1 MNELIENVE
10 PVIKSF
16 PELKN
21 ATDKAMAQA
30 VENFVLIGYLLRKA
44 KDEPELLSGSG
55 YCDYKEFAKREYGLE
70 ESQVSRFISINER
83 YGDGA
88 QLRPQFRGYGQSKLA
103 EMLTLPAAVA
113 EELPPEIT
121 RQEIR
126 EIKKEIAEENK
137 ISDLELHV
145 ERAEHPNVDIW
156 REFLKDWMHRNPQKY
171 LEIDIDDEY
180 ETILMNCALTA
191 RVLGEGKFIMTEKN
205 REITLTNLRT
215 SEKHILLK
223 EEVEDIIDEINNSNL
238 FTVAAWQ
245 EIFGEEFPRIAPAQ
259 EPSDKENKPKS
270 EEKAAETT
278 ENKEIEEAETVADKE
293 NKPNEEIPHETIT
306 PAQEDILPD
315 PTSNAEILKAAAD
328 EAKEEAYKYVEAGQ
342 KITEELN
349 KGNSK
354 TLEEMVD
361 AQAEEDQ
368 EAAVEDIA
376 DDEHEPTPIEVEL
389 AECINILDGW
399 KKELC
404 KPDLTSRGVR
414 ELKDSM
420 VPLTAQ
426 AMERLASALW
436 DAEVQ
441 KADEEDE

>member
-1 MNELIENVE
+1 MNELIENANELIENVE

-55 YCDYKEFAKREYGLE
+55 YRDYKEFAKREYGLE

-180 ETILMNCALTA
+180 ETLLMNCALTA
-191 RVLGEGKFIMTEKN
+191 RVPGEGKFIMTEKN

-215 SEKHILLK
+215 SEKHILLE
-223 EEVEDIIDEINNSNL
+223 EEVEDIIDEINNSNM
-238 FTVAAWQ
+238 FTVGAWQ
-245 EIFGEEFPRIAPAQ
+245 ELFGEEFPRIAPAQ
-259 EPSDKENKPKS
+259 EPSDKENKPKEEKKVNETEYS
-270 EEKAAETT
+270 EEQETPSDK
-278 ENKEIEEAETVADKE
+278 ENKPFTDEESRPIETETDQDTGMVVADQEAETVA
-293 NKPNEEIPHETIT
+293 
-306 PAQEDILPD
+306 EDIE
-315 PTSNAEILKAAAD
+315 A
-328 EAKEEAYKYVEAGQ
+328 EAKEVAEKEEQTIEPDEDKEETELSTWELFDYVRNNVDRLEGFLNAG
-342 KITEELN
+342 
-349 KGNSK
+349 
-354 TLEEMVD
+354 
-361 AQAEEDQ
+361 
-368 EAAVEDIA
+368 
-376 DDEHEPTPIEVEL
+376 
-389 AECINILDGW
+389 C
-399 KKELC
+399 
-404 KPDLTSRGVR
+404 
-414 ELKDSM
+414 
-420 VPLTAQ
+420 
-426 AMERLASALW
+426 
-436 DAEVQ
+436 DAEAKRTIATIIEYLQ
-441 KADEEDE
+441 EMNKAL

>member
-1 MNELIENVE
+1 MNELIENTE

-30 VENFVLIGYLLRKA
+30 VENFVLIGYLLKKA

-55 YCDYKEFAKREYGLE
+55 YGNYKDFAKSEYGLE

-88 QLRPQFRGYGQSKLA
+88 QLLPQYRGFGQSKLA
-103 EMLTLPAAVA
+103 EMLTLPAAVV
-113 EELPPEIT
+113 EELPKDIT
-121 RQEIR
+121 RQDIR
-126 EIKKEIAEENK
+126 DLKKEIAEENK

-180 ETILMNCALTA
+180 ETLLMNCALTA
-191 RVLGEGKFIMTEKN
+191 RVPGEGKFIMTEKN

-238 FTVAAWQ
+238 FTVGAWQ
-245 EIFGEEFPRIAPAQ
+245 ELFGEEFPRIAPAQ
-259 EPSDKENKPKS
+259 DKENMPKS
-270 EEKAAETT
+270 EEKDAENT
-278 ENKEIEEAETVADKE
+278 EKKASEEPETMADKE
-293 NKPNEEIPHETIT
+293 NKPIVEKIDWPK
-306 PAQEDILPD
+306 AEDILLPEAEAKEE
-315 PTSNAEILKAAAD
+315 TSTAAAD
-328 EAKEEAYKYVEAGQ
+328 EEASKHVEASQKIDSQKEAEEFAKESAKYVE
-342 KITEELN
+342 
-349 KGNSK
+349 
-354 TLEEMVD
+354 EM
-361 AQAEEDQ
+361 AQAEETPQ
-368 EAAVEDIA
+368 AAVEDIA
-376 DDEHEPTPIEVEL
+376 DDDHEPTHIEIEL
-389 AECINILDGW
+389 AECINLLDGC

-404 KPDLTSRGVR
+404 KPDLKSKEVR
-414 ELKDSM
+414 ELKDNM
-420 VPLTAQ
+420 VPLFSQ
-426 AMERLASALW
+426 AMVRLAQTLW
-436 DAEVQ
+436 DAEVE
-441 KADEEDE
+441 EEDEENE

>member
-55 YCDYKEFAKREYGLE
+55 YRDYKEFAKYEYGLE

-88 QLRPQFRGYGQSKLA
+88 QLLPQFRGYGQSKLA

-126 EIKKEIAEENK
+126 DIKKEIAEENK

-180 ETILMNCALTA
+180 ETLLMNCALTA
-191 RVLGEGKFIMTEKN
+191 RVPGEGKFIMTEKN

-259 EPSDKENKPKS
+259 DKENKPKL
-270 EEKAAETT
+270 EEKEEKIT
-278 ENKEIEEAETVADKE
+278 ENKVSEEPETVADKE
-293 NKPNEEIPHETIT
+293 NKPIVEKIEPK
-306 PAQEDILPD
+306 AEDILP
-315 PTSNAEILKAAAD
+315 PVEET
-328 EAKEEAYKYVEAGQ
+328 KEEASTAAVAEEASKHVEDSQ
-342 KITEELN
+342 KIDSQKEAEEFA
-349 KGNSK
+349 K
-354 TLEEMVD
+354 TLEDMDEMTAMDYLLHVRNN
-361 AQAEEDQ
+361 
-368 EAAVEDIA
+368 VNRL
-376 DDEHEPTPIEVEL
+376 EVFL
-389 AECINILDGW
+389 NAGC
-399 KKELC
+399 
-404 KPDLTSRGVR
+404 
-414 ELKDSM
+414 
-420 VPLTAQ
+420 
-426 AMERLASALW
+426 
-436 DAEVQ
+436 DAEAKRTIATIIEDLQ
-441 KADEEDE
+441 EMNKAL

>member
-1 MNELIENVE
+1 MNELIENTE

-30 VENFVLIGYLLRKA
+30 VENFVLIGYLLKKA

-55 YCDYKEFAKREYGLE
+55 YGNYKDFAKSEYGLE

-88 QLRPQFRGYGQSKLA
+88 QLLPQFRGYGQSKLA

-113 EELPPEIT
+113 EELPTEIT

-126 EIKKEIAEENK
+126 ELKKEIAEENK
-137 ISDLELHV
+137 ISELELHV

-180 ETILMNCALTA
+180 ETLLMNCTLTA
-191 RVLGEGKFIMTEKN
+191 RVPGEGKFIMTEKN

-238 FTVAAWQ
+238 FTVGAWQ
-245 EIFGEEFPRIAPAQ
+245 ELFGEEFPRIAPAQ
-259 EPSDKENKPKS
+259 DKENKPKS
-270 EEKAAETT
+270 EEKEAEIT
-278 ENKEIEEAETVADKE
+278 ENKASEEPETVADKE
-293 NKPNEEIPHETIT
+293 NKPIVEKIEPK
-306 PAQEDILPD
+306 AEDILPPVEE
-315 PTSNAEILKAAAD
+315 PTEEASMAAEPKEESEKVSNA
-328 EAKEEAYKYVEAGQ
+328 Q
-342 KITEELN
+342 T
-349 KGNSK
+349 
-354 TLEEMVD
+354 
-361 AQAEEDQ
+361 Q
-368 EAAVEDIA
+368 EAAEQ
-376 DDEHEPTPIEVEL
+376 EEENEP
-389 AECINILDGW
+389 
-399 KKELC
+399 
-404 KPDLTSRGVR
+404 S
-414 ELKDSM
+414 
-420 VPLTAQ
+420 
-426 AMERLASALW
+426 AMELFGYVRNNVNRLEGFLNAGS
-436 DAEVQ
+436 DAEA
-441 KADEEDE
+441 KRIIDTITEDLQEIRSRL

>member
-1 MNELIENVE
+1 MNGLIENVE
-10 PVIKSF
+10 PEIKIYSD
-16 PELKN
+16 LKN
-21 ATDKAMAQA
+21 AVDKAMAQA

-44 KDEPELLSGSG
+44 KEEPELLLGSG
-55 YCDYKEFAKREYGLE
+55 YSDYKEFAQSEYGLE

-103 EMLTLPAAVA
+103 EMLTLPAAVV
-113 EELPPEIT
+113 EELPKDIT
-121 RQEIR
+121 RQDIR
-126 EIKKEIAEENK
+126 DLKKEIAEENK

-180 ETILMNCALTA
+180 ETLLMNCALTA
-191 RVLGEGKFIMTEKN
+191 RVPGEGKFIMTEKN

-270 EEKAAETT
+270 EENEAETT
-278 ENKEIEEAETVADKE
+278 ENKEIEEPETVADKE
-293 NKPNEEIPHETIT
+293 NKPIVEKIEPK
-306 PAQEDILPD
+306 AEDILPPKETQTD
-315 PTSNAEILKAAAD
+315 EAPKAAEPVSNAQILAAAAQEEESLDWTDQLKYIRQNTDRMEGFLNAGSYTEAKRIADIIKEDLEILK
-328 EAKEEAYKYVEAGQ
+328 KL
-342 KITEELN
+342 I
-349 KGNSK
+349 
-354 TLEEMVD
+354 
-361 AQAEEDQ
+361 
-368 EAAVEDIA
+368 
-376 DDEHEPTPIEVEL
+376 
-389 AECINILDGW
+389 
-399 KKELC
+399 
-404 KPDLTSRGVR
+404 
-414 ELKDSM
+414 
-420 VPLTAQ
+420 
-426 AMERLASALW
+426 
-436 DAEVQ
+436 
-441 KADEEDE
+441 